1 VERSTDDAG
10 QRSAQAPA
18 GPPDPRST
26 RPRRL
31 AAADTGP
38 SGRRLL
44 LGAAVGLAGLS
55 AVLAVGTGR
64 SASTTT
70 DLQDVAAA
78 ESAAPTSPGW
88 LSAGAPAGAV
98 TLPAAPTT
106 AATPAPADD
115 ATVTGLAA
123 NGIPNVAL
131 NAYRVAA
138 ARMGTA
144 LGSCHIDWSLLAGI
158 GRVES
163 NHGRFGG
170 AVLNADG
177 TSTPPIVGP
186 ALDGVAFAFI
196 TDTDDGRWDGDP
208 IHDRAVGPMQF
219 IPSTWRSYSV
229 DADGSGVADPFDIDD
244 EALAAA
250 HYLCVAGGDLATEAG
265 QRRAVLAYNHSD
277 SYVAQVLA
285 LARSYA
291 AGIPVADLPLLGD
304 TSSPVPGPTG
314 DFRAPAAPGPAIG
327 AADRTSGPAGQETVL
342 PAGAAAPPAG
352 GGAPAPAPAEGGD
365 GGSTSDD
372 SGSGGGAAAPTPAPT
387 PAPPAA
393 ERPPGAAPAKPEQAL
408 PDRPLPTP
416 VQPPALPVP
425 QPPVPQLPP
434 LPAPPLPPLPV
445 PALPVPA
452 LPVPAL
458 PVPLSGLP

>member
-10 QRSAQAPA
+10 ERSEQAPA
-18 GPPDPRST
+18 GPPDRRSS
-26 RPRRL
+26 RPRRRT
-31 AAADTGP
+31 AADTGP

-44 LGAAVGLAGLS
+44 LGAAVGLAGVS
-55 AVLAVGTGR
+55 AVLAVSAGR
-64 SASTTT
+64 SVSTTT

-78 ESAAPTSPGW
+78 GSAAPTSPGW

-98 TLPAAPTT
+98 TLPAVPTT

-208 IHDRAVGPMQF
+208 THDRAVGPMQF

-250 HYLCVAGGDLATEAG
+250 HYLCVAGGDLATEVG

-327 AADRTSGPAGQETVL
+327 AADRTSGPAGEERVL
-342 PAGAAAPPAG
+342 PAGAAAPPAEG
-352 GGAPAPAPAEGGD
+352 GDPAPAAGGD
-365 GGSTSDD
+365 GGTTTSGD
-372 SGSGGGAAAPTPAPT
+372 SGSGGGATAPT

-393 ERPPGAAPAKPEQAL
+393 ERPPGAAPAAPEQAL
-408 PDRPLPTP
+408 PDPPLPTT
-416 VQPPALPVP
+416 VQPPARPGP
-425 QPPVPQLPP
+425 AAPVPQLPVP
-434 LPAPPLPPLPV
+434 QLPVPQLPAPPLPV
-445 PALPVPA
+445 PALPG
-452 LPVPAL
+452 PAL